1 MGVENGGGLIA
12 PGSQHDSAGER
23 GSPPTPSEGGRAPVE
38 SPKSVYPGVRVL
50 LMFPFFNEGS
60 KLARLADG
68 LEARVADKVLAVND
82 GSTDEGPDLLRSR
95 GIEVLDQDRQGIGA
109 CIKRCVA
116 YAKEQGYDVL
126 VVMAGNGKD
135 DPSEVP
141 RLVEPIVRD
150 GIDYVQ
156 GSRFLP
162 GGTSPNLPLF
172 RRVSIRLL
180 SFLFAVYTRRRCTDV
195 TNGFRAYRLAMLD
208 DPEIDIWQDWLDTYE
223 YEYYVHWKA
232 YTLGY
237 AVTEVPVTKRYPD
250 EKGVEY
256 TKIRPVTG
264 WWRMLRPFVLLGL
277 RIRK

>member
-1 MGVENGGGLIA
+1 
-12 PGSQHDSAGER
+12 
-23 GSPPTPSEGGRAPVE
+23 
-38 SPKSVYPGVRVL
+38 
-50 LMFPFFNEGS
+50 MFPFYNEGP
-60 KLARLADG
+60 KLAQWVGQLG
-68 LEARVADKVLAVND
+68 LPVADKVLAVND
-82 GSTDEGPDLLRSR
+82 GSTDDGPSILRAH
-95 GIEVLDQDRQGIGA
+95 GIEVLDQPRRGIGA

-116 YAKEQGYDVL
+116 YAREHGYDVL

-141 RLVEPIVRD
+141 RLVDAVVN
-150 GIDYVQ
+150 GGADYVQ

-162 GGTSPNLPLF
+162 GGASPHLPLF

-180 SFLFAVYTRRRCTDV
+180 SLLFSVYTRRRCTDL
-195 TNGFRAYRLAMLD
+195 TNGFRAYKMSLLD
-208 DPEIDIWQDWLDTYE
+208 DPRIDIEQDWLDTYE

-237 AVTEVPVTKRYPD
+237 AVAEVPVTKRYPG
-250 EKGVEY
+250 ERGVEY

-264 WWRMLRPFVLLGL
+264 WWRMLRPFILLGL